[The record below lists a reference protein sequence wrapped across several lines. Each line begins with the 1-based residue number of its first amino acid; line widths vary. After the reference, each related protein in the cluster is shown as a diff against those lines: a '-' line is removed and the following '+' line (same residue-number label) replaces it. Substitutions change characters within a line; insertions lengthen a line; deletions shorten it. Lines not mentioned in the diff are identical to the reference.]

1 MTKFK
6 IFLNYG
12 KEEKWL
18 ELMAAQGYQLKKASL
33 VYSFDS
39 ASPEQ
44 VSIRIDYRHFKNN
57 RDFVDYCSLFED
69 GGWRHI
75 VGTKNSGAQYFKKAQ
90 GADADDIFS
99 DAASRAG
106 RYKRLADMMM
116 SISIAFIIILLPMLL
131 SDSFQWESF
140 LNPKALYL
148 TPGLW
153 EMSGPT
159 FWRHFWFE
167 TPFALMRGFGWLFW
181 LLFVFAYVFFA
192 VKSWALYKKTL
203 KQDAIE

>member
-6 IFLNYG
+6 IFLNYS

-18 ELMAAQGYQLKKASL
+18 EHMSAQGYQLKKVSL
-33 VYSFDS
+33 VYTFDI
-39 ASPEQ
+39 APPEL
-44 VSIRIDYRHFKNN
+44 VNIRIDYRQFKNS
-57 RDFVDYCSLFED
+57 RDFLDYCSLFED
-69 GGWRHI
+69 SGWRHI
-75 VGTKNSGAQYFKKAQ
+75 AGTKDSGAQYFKKAW
-90 GADADDIFS
+90 DTKADDIFS

-116 SISIAFIIILLPMLL
+116 SISIAFIVILFPMFLTG
-131 SDSFQWESF
+131 SFQWQNF

-153 EMSGPT
+153 EMSGQT

-181 LLFVFAYVFFA
+181 LLFIFSYVFFTI
-192 VKSWALYKKTL
+192 KSWTLYKKTL
-203 KQDAIE
+203 KQSN